1 MSVTGLPTASLRLVF
16 GTVAVCTLFV
26 LVYGILAIPLN
37 PLVHLVIAF
46 APVISAISWL
56 KADARARHVPLV
68 HDMGLFLWIA
78 WPVLIPWYAVKT
90 RGRHG
95 LPLALLVGFAIIIP
109 LLLAAVFDTVRAGRV
124 EVAGPAV

>member
-1 MSVTGLPTASLRLVF
+1 MSTTGLPTASLKLLF
-16 GTVAVCTLFV
+16 GTVVVCTFFV
-26 LVYGILAIPLN
+26 LIYGVLAIPLN
-37 PLVHLVIAF
+37 PFIHFVIIV
-46 APVISAISWL
+46 APTVSAISWL

-95 LPLALLVGFAIIIP
+95 LPLALLVGFAIITP
-109 LLLAAVFDTVRAGRV
+109 LMLAAVFEAARALKVR
-124 EVAGPAV
+124 